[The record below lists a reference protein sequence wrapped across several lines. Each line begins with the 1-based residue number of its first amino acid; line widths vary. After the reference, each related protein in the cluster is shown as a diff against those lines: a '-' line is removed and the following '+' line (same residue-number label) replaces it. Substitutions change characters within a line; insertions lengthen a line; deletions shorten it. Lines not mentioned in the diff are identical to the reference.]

1 MHGRGHQRATKINQ
15 TYSGNLWVKR
25 ENREGSRFFPMGGNS
40 IADFRFAISDFPFG
54 LELLSRRVVFN
65 PELRPRGDALE
76 SMVERQFPNFKR
88 FNLLFFL
95 SSILLFFLTLYTL
108 RLFYFQKSLTFA
120 FQIIQSARFFE
131 KIIMK
136 KDIHPK
142 THPVVFRD
150 ASAGKDFV
158 VMSTITSKETEKI
171 NGVDHY
177 VIHVDISS
185 ASHPFF
191 TGKQKLVD
199 TSGRVEKFKRQMEK
213 VKK

>member
-1 MHGRGHQRATKINQ
+1 MERKINP
-15 TYSGNLWVKR
+15 
-25 ENREGSRFFPMGGNS
+25 GSV
-40 IADFRFAISDFPFG
+40 
-54 LELLSRRVVFN
+54 LEKPLSN
-65 PELRPRGDALE
+65 PGW
-76 SMVERQFPNFKR
+76 
-88 FNLLFFL
+88 
-95 SSILLFFLTLYTL
+95 FLTKKFDL
-108 RLFYFQKSLTFA
+108 RLLTNTIGAIFQYK
-120 FQIIQSARFFE
+120 
-131 KIIMK
+131 IMK

-158 VMSTITSKETEKI
+158 VMSTMTSKETEKI

-213 VKK
+213 VAK